1 MTTPDPIA
9 PELSVPPDLILTSA
23 QRALL
28 HEVASRNDRDHGA
41 DFLGMVL
48 SGSVARGMATER
60 SDLDV
65 YVVHAQETGR
75 STTRS
80 PAVDEIPTTLP
91 DLEHV
96 SPFASEGWWYRW
108 SFAYAVTLLDR
119 TGGRIEPVVARLAA
133 VDADE
138 QRQILLD
145 HDRLDGWVNYAYRSL
160 KSDRDG
166 RRREARL
173 DAVESIPWLLDVV
186 FTLEGRVRP
195 YHKYLPWE
203 LREHP
208 LPHWPGEDLLRLLDA
223 TMDGDPAALRETYAR
238 VRERCLAHDAASGST
253 VLQDVVDDWGVELE
267 IFG

>member
-1 MTTPDPIA
+1 MAVAQLSFP
-9 PELSVPPDLILTSA
+9 PELALTSA

-28 HEVASRNDRDHGA
+28 VEVADRNHRDHGD
-41 DFLGMVL
+41 DFVGMVL

-65 YVVHAQETGR
+65 YVVLASDTDR
-75 STTRS
+75 RTTRS
-80 PAVDEIPTTLP
+80 PDVDEVPTTVAE
-91 DLEHV
+91 LEDV
-96 SPFASEGWWYRW
+96 SPFGSEGWWYRW
-108 SFAYAVTLLDR
+108 SFAYAVTLFDR
-119 TGGRIEPVVARLAA
+119 TGGRIPEAVARRAA

-138 QRQILLD
+138 QRQILIE
-145 HDRLDGWVNYAYRSL
+145 HDRLDGWLNYAYRSL

-173 DAVESIPWLLDVV
+173 DAVESLPWLLDVI

-195 YHKYLPWE
+195 YQKYLPWE

-208 LPHWPGEDLLRLLDA
+208 LPHWPGDDLLRLIDA
-223 TMDGDPAALRETYAR
+223 TIEGDPGAVRETYAF
-238 VRERCLAHDAASGST
+238 VRARCLAHDEERGDHE
-253 VLQDVVDDWGVELE
+253 LQELIDDWGVELE